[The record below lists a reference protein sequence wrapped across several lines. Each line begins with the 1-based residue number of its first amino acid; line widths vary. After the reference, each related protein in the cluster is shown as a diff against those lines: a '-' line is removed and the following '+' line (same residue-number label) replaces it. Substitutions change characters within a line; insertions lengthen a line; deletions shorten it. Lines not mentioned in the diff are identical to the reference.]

1 MMELEHLDLV
11 DTISRLRE
19 ICKKLDIS
27 AILDGNAKQMDIISE
42 IKMRVENMEVERVEA
57 VDLGMPYYKA

>member
-1 MMELEHLDLV
+1 MEFEYLDLV

-27 AILDGNAKQMDIISE
+27 DILDGNAKQIEIISE
-42 IKMRVENMEVERVEA
+42 IKSRIENMEVERVEA
-57 VDLGMPYYKA
+57 VDLGMPHYKA

>member
-27 AILDGNAKQMDIISE
+27 AILEGNAKQMDIISE

-57 VDLGMPYYKA
+57 VDLGMPHYKA

>member
-1 MMELEHLDLV
+1 MELEHLDLV

-27 AILDGNAKQMDIISE
+27 AILEGNAKQMDTQ
-42 IKMRVENMEVERVEA
+42 RHN
-57 VDLGMPYYKA
+57 

>member
-1 MMELEHLDLV
+1 MEFEYLDLV

-27 AILDGNAKQMDIISE
+27 AILDGNAKQIEIISE
-42 IKMRVENMEVERVEA
+42 IKSRIENMEVERVEA
-57 VDLGMPYYKA
+57 VDLGMPHYKA

>member
-1 MMELEHLDLV
+1 MELEHLDLV

-27 AILDGNAKQMDIISE
+27 AILEGNAKQMDIISE

>member
-1 MMELEHLDLV
+1 MELEYLDLV

-27 AILDGNAKQMDIISE
+27 DILEGNAKQIEIISE
-42 IKMRVENMEVERVEA
+42 IKSRIVNMEVERVED

>member
-1 MMELEHLDLV
+1 MELEYLDLV

-27 AILDGNAKQMDIISE
+27 DILEGNAKQIEIISE
-42 IKMRVENMEVERVEA
+42 IKSRVENMEVERVEA
-57 VDLGMPYYKA
+57 VDLGMPHYRA

>member
-1 MMELEHLDLV
+1 MELEYLDLV

-27 AILDGNAKQMDIISE
+27 DILEGNAKQIEIISE
-42 IKMRVENMEVERVEA
+42 IKSRVENMEVERVEA
-57 VDLGMPYYKA
+57 VDLGMPHYKA

>member
-1 MMELEHLDLV
+1 MELEHLDLV

-27 AILDGNAKQMDIISE
+27 AILDGNAKQIEIISE
-42 IKMRVENMEVERVEA
+42 IKSRIENMEVERVEA

>member
-1 MMELEHLDLV
+1 MELEYLDLV

-27 AILDGNAKQMDIISE
+27 DILEGNAKQIEIVSE
-42 IKMRVENMEVERVEA
+42 IKSRVENMEVERVEA
-57 VDLGMPYYKA
+57 VDLGMPHYKA

>member
-1 MMELEHLDLV
+1 MELEYLDLV

-27 AILDGNAKQMDIISE
+27 SILDGNAKQIEIISE

-57 VDLGMPYYKA
+57 MDLGMPHYKA

>member
-1 MMELEHLDLV
+1 MEFEYLDLV

-27 AILDGNAKQMDIISE
+27 DILEGNAKQIEIISE
-42 IKMRVENMEVERVEA
+42 IKSRIENMEVERVED

>member
-1 MMELEHLDLV
+1 MEFEHLDLV
-11 DTISRLRE
+11 DTISRLRK

-27 AILDGNAKQMDIISE
+27 AILEGNAKQIEIISE
-42 IKMRVENMEVERVEA
+42 IKSRIVNMEVERVED

>member
-1 MMELEHLDLV
+1 MELEYLDLV

-27 AILDGNAKQMDIISE
+27 DILEGNAKQIEIISE
-42 IKMRVENMEVERVEA
+42 IKSRVENMEVERVEA

>member
-1 MMELEHLDLV
+1 MELEHLDLV

>member
-1 MMELEHLDLV
+1 MEFEYLDLV

-19 ICKKLDIS
+19 ICEKLDIS
-27 AILDGNAKQMDIISE
+27 DILDGNAKQIEIISE
-42 IKMRVENMEVERVEA
+42 IKSRIENMEVERVED

>member
-1 MMELEHLDLV
+1 MEFEYLDLV

-27 AILDGNAKQMDIISE
+27 DILEGNAKQIEIISE
-42 IKMRVENMEVERVEA
+42 IKSRVENMEVERVEA
-57 VDLGMPYYKA
+57 VDLGMPHYKA

>member
-1 MMELEHLDLV
+1 MELEYLDLV

-27 AILDGNAKQMDIISE
+27 DILEGNAKQIEIISE
-42 IKMRVENMEVERVEA
+42 IKSRIENMEVERVED
-57 VDLGMPYYKA
+57 VDLGIPYYKA

>member
-1 MMELEHLDLV
+1 MEFEYLDLV

-27 AILDGNAKQMDIISE
+27 DILDGNAKQIEIISE
-42 IKMRVENMEVERVEA
+42 IKSRIENMEVERVEA
-57 VDLGMPYYKA
+57 VDLGTPHYKA

>member
-27 AILDGNAKQMDIISE
+27 AILEGNAKQIDIISE

>member
-1 MMELEHLDLV
+1 MEFEYLDLV
-11 DTISRLRE
+11 DTISRLRK

-27 AILDGNAKQMDIISE
+27 DILEGNAKQIEIISE
-42 IKMRVENMEVERVEA
+42 IKSRVENMEVERVEA

>member
-1 MMELEHLDLV
+1 MELEYLDLV
-11 DTISRLRE
+11 DTISRLRK

-27 AILDGNAKQMDIISE
+27 AILEGNAKQIEIISE
-42 IKMRVENMEVERVEA
+42 IKLRVENMEVERVEA

>member
-27 AILDGNAKQMDIISE
+27 AILEGNAKQMDIISE

>member
-1 MMELEHLDLV
+1 MEFEYLDLV

-27 AILDGNAKQMDIISE
+27 DILEGNAKQIEIISE
-42 IKMRVENMEVERVEA
+42 IKSRIENMEVERVEA
-57 VDLGMPYYKA
+57 VDLGMPHYKA

>member
-1 MMELEHLDLV
+1 MEFEHLDLV

-27 AILDGNAKQMDIISE
+27 AILEGNAKQIEIISE
-42 IKMRVENMEVERVEA
+42 IKSRIENMEVERVEA

>member
-1 MMELEHLDLV
+1 MELEHLDLV

-27 AILDGNAKQMDIISE
+27 AILEGNAKQIEIISE
-42 IKMRVENMEVERVEA
+42 IKLRVENMEVERVEA

>member
-1 MMELEHLDLV
+1 MELEYLDLV

-27 AILDGNAKQMDIISE
+27 DILEGNAKQIEIISE
-42 IKMRVENMEVERVEA
+42 IKSRVESMEVERVES
-57 VDLGMPYYKA
+57 VDLGMPHYRA

>member
-1 MMELEHLDLV
+1 MEFEHLDLV

-27 AILDGNAKQMDIISE
+27 AILEGNAKQMDIISE

>member
-1 MMELEHLDLV
+1 MELEHLDLV

-27 AILDGNAKQMDIISE
+27 AILEGNAKQIDIISE